1 MFLTDTNLMINSENQ
16 LFSVWWDNPNT
27 SESIV
32 KLHKAMH
39 DSEFRICRDPSAI
52 MMARCLGNWTMWFI
66 SLSQRLGERVYSK
79 ICILQRA
86 LRRWFMRRRL
96 CVDRVFSKA
105 AAAYRLLKCR
115 LHDNVLKMVVSYCM
129 EIRPHSPHPPHSPLK
144 WIKPERDGRI
154 FEMPLL

>member
-1 MFLTDTNLMINSENQ
+1 MINSEDQ
-16 LFSVWWDNPNT
+16 LFSVWWDNPKT
-27 SESIV
+27 AESIV

-66 SLSQRLGERVYSK
+66 SLSQRQGERVYSK

-105 AAAYRLLKCR
+105 AAAYRLLNGR
-115 LHDNVLKMVVSYCM
+115 LNEDVLKMVVSYCM
-129 EIRPHSPHPPHSPLK
+129 VISPRSPHPRSPLR